1 MCFNHCI
8 FDSLQYWS
16 TVLNN
21 TFSSD
26 SARNETLTYICANE
40 NNNSDKDTLELV
52 GRLKHQDA
60 LKKETGRHVITS
72 NFRLEF
78 SVFSIPGGGNDD

>member
-1 MCFNHCI
+1 MFNHCI

-16 TVLNN
+16 TVLND
-21 TFSSD
+21 TFSRD
-26 SARNETLTYICANE
+26 SARNETLTYVCANE
-40 NNNSDKDTLELV
+40 NNNSAKNKLELV

-60 LKKETGRHVITS
+60 LKKETGMHVIIS

-78 SVFSIPGGGNDD
+78 SIFSNHTRISG

>member
-1 MCFNHCI
+1 MSNHCI

-26 SARNETLTYICANE
+26 PTRNETLTYICANE
-40 NNNSDKDTLELV
+40 NNNSDKNELELV

-60 LKKETGRHVITS
+60 LKKENRYACY
-72 NFRLEF
+72 NNQF
-78 SVFSIPGGGNDD
+78 

>member
-16 TVLNN
+16 TVSNN

-40 NNNSDKDTLELV
+40 NNNRDKNKLELV

-60 LKKETGRHVITS
+60 LKKETGMHVITS

-78 SVFSIPGGGNDD
+78 SIFSIPGGGK